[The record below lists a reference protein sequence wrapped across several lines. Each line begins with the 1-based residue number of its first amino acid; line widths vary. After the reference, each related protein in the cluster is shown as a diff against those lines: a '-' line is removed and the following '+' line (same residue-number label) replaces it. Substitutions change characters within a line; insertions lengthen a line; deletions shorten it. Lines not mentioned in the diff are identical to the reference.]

1 MTTKAPR
8 SQPATAVQTDET
20 GRALRDPPD
29 LGPGRHRSALV
40 NVTNVCNL
48 TCKHCFVFRD
58 ENPKDPRDKI
68 DDATL
73 LHQLRVLRDRHGI
86 EFMLFMGGEPM
97 IRRDVV
103 LEGMKLFPSA
113 SIVTNGTYG
122 IPSAPGCVVTVSLD
136 GPEAPNDAIRGEGVF
151 EKVKQA
157 IHARDPDDGTIVL
170 IQMTLTRANQSC
182 LEEFVEAVRDWP
194 VDGVTFTFYV
204 PTRDDRTDLA
214 WHDLRDRDPVVERLI
229 ALKRSHPHLIKS
241 NIGALELMMSG
252 VAIRYTGERGEPCLA
267 RNTLPLYLGQGGA
280 FERPFCCYGNDVDC
294 TRCGAYAVFNAA
306 YHQKMQSGRADVA
319 GLTGVGA

>member
-1 MTTKAPR
+1 MTTRPPPSESAAR
-8 SQPATAVQTDET
+8 VQADQT
-20 GRALRDPPD
+20 GRALRAPPD
-29 LGPGRHRSALV
+29 LGPGQHRSALV

-48 TCKHCFVFRD
+48 SCQHCFVFRD

-103 LEGMKLFPSA
+103 LEAMKLFPRS

-122 IPSAPGCVVTVSLD
+122 IPSVPGCIVTVSLD

-151 EKVKQA
+151 RQVKQA
-157 IHARDPDDGTIVL
+157 IHARDPNDGTIVL
-170 IQMTLTRANQSC
+170 IQMTVTRANESC

-194 VDGVTFTFYV
+194 IDGMTFTFYV
-204 PTRDDRTDLA
+204 PTCNDRTGLSWD
-214 WHDLRDRDPVVERLI
+214 DLRERDPVVERLI
-229 ALKRSHPHLIKS
+229 ALKRNSPRLIKS
-241 NIGALELMMSG
+241 NIGALELMMSD

-267 RNTLPLYLGQGGA
+267 RNTLPLYLGRGGG
-280 FERPFCCYGNDVDC
+280 FEIPFCCYGNDVDC
-294 TRCGAYAVFNAA
+294 TRCGAYGVFNAA
-306 YHQKMQSGRADVA
+306 HHQMQERREPMLQG
-319 GLTGVGA
+319 